1 MYPWKNILFLYHQDF
16 LLVLKMCFL
25 IFIYFYMFM
34 FAVVCI
40 KPEVSCHQAVFGYN
54 NNTAIYL
61 EEK

>member
-1 MYPWKNILFLYHQDF
+1 M
-16 LLVLKMCFL
+16 
-25 IFIYFYMFM
+25 FIHFKVFM

-40 KPEVSCHQAVFGYN
+40 KPYVSCHQAVFVYN